1 MEISLLSSISSPED
15 LKNIPQAEL
24 SALCK
29 EIRETI
35 IDTVSKNG
43 GHLASNLGCVELT
56 VALHRSFSSPSDN
69 FIFDVSHQTY
79 THKLLTGRYSRFHTL
94 RKEGGLSGF
103 SNPDESEHDLF
114 KTGHSSNS
122 ISLALGVAEAK
133 RLSNDPSYTVAII
146 GDGSL
151 SSGLAFEGL
160 NNAGRTSANLIIV
173 VNDNKMSI
181 SRNVGGI
188 ARHLAVMRSRPSYL
202 KFKSRLENFLIRI
215 PLIGKPLRNS
225 VYRIKKFFKNA
236 IYHSN
241 MFEDI
246 GFSYFGPVDGHD
258 LTKLCDVFKSA
269 QMVKNKPVLIH
280 VITKKGKG
288 YEKAETTP
296 DFYHSVAPFSPEK
309 GAQISEKTTFSDVFA
324 DELCVL
330 SDQNKNICAI
340 TAAMGMGT
348 SLECF
353 RRRYLERFF
362 DVGIAEEHAVTFAAG
377 LAAKGVIPVFAVYS
391 SFLQRAYDEL
401 IHDAALQK
409 RPVIIGVDR
418 AGLVGEDG
426 ETHHGVFDVS
436 FLSSIPGIA
445 VYSPACFSDVRIA
458 LRKAVADNSGIT
470 AIRYPRGV
478 EDDVFSNYQSSSDDI
493 DIIKPSEQC
502 IATLITYGRITAEA
516 IKAVRILEKEKIYVK
531 IIKINKIVPLDTETI
546 KNNCS
551 GKVFFFEESISHG
564 SISERFCAAFE
575 GRVTAVT
582 LKHGFVTHASVKSLL
597 AANNLDAESMIAIIK
612 KECNL

>member
-225 VYRIKKFFKNA
+225 VYRIKKFFKNVR
-236 IYHSN
+236 
-241 MFEDI
+241 
-246 GFSYFGPVDGHD
+246 YF
-258 LTKLCDVFKSA
+258 
-269 QMVKNKPVLIH
+269 
-280 VITKKGKG
+280 
-288 YEKAETTP
+288 Y
-296 DFYHSVAPFSPEK
+296 
-309 GAQISEKTTFSDVFA
+309 
-324 DELCVL
+324 
-330 SDQNKNICAI
+330 
-340 TAAMGMGT
+340 
-348 SLECF
+348 
-353 RRRYLERFF
+353 
-362 DVGIAEEHAVTFAAG
+362 
-377 LAAKGVIPVFAVYS
+377 
-391 SFLQRAYDEL
+391 
-401 IHDAALQK
+401 
-409 RPVIIGVDR
+409 
-418 AGLVGEDG
+418 
-426 ETHHGVFDVS
+426 
-436 FLSSIPGIA
+436 
-445 VYSPACFSDVRIA
+445 
-458 LRKAVADNSGIT
+458 
-470 AIRYPRGV
+470 
-478 EDDVFSNYQSSSDDI
+478 
-493 DIIKPSEQC
+493 
-502 IATLITYGRITAEA
+502 
-516 IKAVRILEKEKIYVK
+516 
-531 IIKINKIVPLDTETI
+531 
-546 KNNCS
+546 
-551 GKVFFFEESISHG
+551 
-564 SISERFCAAFE
+564 
-575 GRVTAVT
+575 VT
-582 LKHGFVTHASVKSLL
+582 LLFL
-597 AANNLDAESMIAIIK
+597 
-612 KECNL
+612 